1 MSDDARKPLSYR
13 DAGVDI
19 EAGNLAVEK
28 MKSAVRSTYRPEV
41 MGDLGGFGGLFALNA
56 AKYRDPVLVSGTDGV
71 GTKLKIAFMMNQH
84 DTIGRDVVAMCVND
98 VLAQGAEP
106 LFFLDYLAVGKL
118 DPDQVAEV
126 VRGVAD
132 GCRESGCALIGGETA
147 EMAGFYQTGEYD
159 LAGFCVG
166 IVDKAK
172 MLPRTERM
180 QPGDVL
186 LGLPSSGL
194 HSNGYSLVRK
204 ICFDHLNLRVED
216 HIPELGK
223 SLGQELLT
231 PTRLYP
237 KILLPLLERFNIKGL
252 VHMTGGGFQENIPR
266 ALPEGLRAA
275 VETTAWEPPAIFRLL
290 QKWGSVPSF
299 EMYRTFN
306 MGIGLVMIAPE
317 SEAEPLI
324 SALAESGEKAV
335 IIGRLES
342 GPRATL
348 LKGLKHE

>member
-1 MSDDARKPLSYR
+1 MMTEDLRKSLSYR

-28 MKSAVRSTYRPEV
+28 MKAAVRATYRPEV
-41 MGDLGGFGGLFALNA
+41 MGDLGGFGGLFSLNSGH
-56 AKYRDPVLVSGTDGV
+56 YRQPVLVSGTDGV
-71 GTKLKIAFMMNQH
+71 GTKLKIAFMMNKH
-84 DTIGRDVVAMCVND
+84 DSIGRDVVAMCVND

-106 LFFLDYLAVGKL
+106 LFFLDYLAVGHL

-147 EMAGFYQTGEYD
+147 EMAGFYQRGEYD

-166 IVDKAK
+166 IVEKAK
-172 MLPRTERM
+172 LLPSADM
-180 QPGDVL
+180 KAGDVL

-204 ICFDHLNLRVED
+204 ICFEHMKYKVED
-216 HIPELGK
+216 HIEDLGR
-223 SLGQELLT
+223 SLGEELLV

-237 KILLPLLERFNIKGL
+237 KIILPLLDRFNIKGL

-266 ALPEGLRAA
+266 ALPEGLYARVDPA
-275 VETTAWEPPAIFRLL
+275 AWEIPTIFKLL
-290 QKWGSVPSF
+290 QKWGNVPSA
-299 EMYRTFN
+299 EMFRTFN
-306 MGIGLVMIAPE
+306 MGIGLVMIIPE
-317 SEAEPLI
+317 NEADLVAG
-324 SALAESGEKAV
+324 ALRDSGQKVLAIGQLVSGEKRTV
-335 IIGRLES
+335 LE
-342 GPRATL
+342 
-348 LKGLKHE
+348 GLD